1 MIQQMTQISRLCAL
15 ALFFASVA
23 AAAASAAAP
32 RVLGTFND
40 WEAYQL
46 IEGANQRTCYM
57 ASQPSKKEPGNV
69 KRGDVLVFVTHRPAD
84 KERDVVNVQFGYPLK
99 AGTDVQIAVGD
110 TKFSLFPNGEA
121 AWTRGAADD
130 KALVGAMMKGSVMT
144 VIGLS
149 ERGTRTTDSYS
160 LRGFT
165 AAYREITKACG
176 LT

>member
-1 MIQQMTQISRLCAL
+1 MTRHMTQISRLCAF
-15 ALFFASVA
+15 ALLFAF
-23 AAAASAAAP
+23 AAASAEAAAP

-46 IEGANQRTCYM
+46 VEGANQRTCYM

-84 KERDVVNVQFGYPLK
+84 KERDVVNVQFGYPLR
-99 AGTDVQIAVGD
+99 AGNDVQLTIGD
-110 TKFSLFPNGEA
+110 AKFSLFPNGEA

-130 KALVGAMMKGSVMT
+130 KALVGAMMKGVTMT

-149 ERGTRTTDSYS
+149 ERGTKTVDSYS

>member
-1 MIQQMTQISRLCAL
+1 MTNTMTRFVLAAL
-15 ALFFASVA
+15 L
-23 AAAASAAAP
+23 ASAAFASAEAAAP
-32 RVLGTFND
+32 KVLGTFND

-46 IEGANQRTCYM
+46 IEGNNQRTCYM
-57 ASQPSKKEPGNV
+57 ASQPAKKEPGNV

-99 AGTDVQIAVGD
+99 NGADVQLAVGD
-110 TKFSLFPNGEA
+110 AKFGLFPNGEA

-130 KALVGAMMKGSVMT
+130 KALVGAMMKGTAMT
-144 VIGLS
+144 VAGLS
-149 ERGTRTTDSYS
+149 ERGTKTVDTYS

>member
-1 MIQQMTQISRLCAL
+1 MMTVMLRVLAVSAL
-15 ALFFASVA
+15 IAT
-23 AAAASAAAP
+23 AASAEAAAP
-32 RVLGTFND
+32 KVLGTFND

-99 AGTDVQIAVGD
+99 AGSDVQLSVGD
-110 TKFSLFPNGEA
+110 AKFNLFANGEA

-130 KALVGAMMKGSVMT
+130 KALVGAMMKGASMSVN
-144 VIGLS
+144 GLS
-149 ERGTRTTDSYS
+149 ERGTKTVDTYS

>member
-1 MIQQMTQISRLCAL
+1 MTQSMTQISRLCAL
-15 ALFFASVA
+15 TLLSALA
-23 AAAASAAAP
+23 AGSADAAAP

-46 IEGANQRTCYM
+46 IEGNNQRTCYM

-69 KRGDVLVFVTHRPAD
+69 RRGDVLVFVTHRPAD
-84 KERDVVNVQFGYPLK
+84 KERDVVNVQLGYPLK
-99 AGTDVQIAVGD
+99 SGTDVQLTVGD
-110 TKFSLFPNGEA
+110 AKFSLFPNGEA

-130 KALVGAMMKGSVMT
+130 KALVGAMMKGAAMT
-144 VIGLS
+144 VVGQS
-149 ERGTRTTDSYS
+149 ERGTRTIDSYS

>member
-1 MIQQMTQISRLCAL
+1 MIQQMIQISRLCAL

-23 AAAASAAAP
+23 AASAGAAAP

-46 IEGANQRTCYM
+46 IEGANKRTCYM

-99 AGTDVQIAVGD
+99 AGTDVQLAVGES
-110 TKFSLFPNGEA
+110 KFSLFPNGEA

>member
-1 MIQQMTQISRLCAL
+1 MMQIAL
-15 ALFFASVA
+15 RFA
-23 AAAASAAAP
+23 AAALLSCAAFASAEAAAP
-32 RVLGTFND
+32 KVLGTFND
-40 WEAYQL
+40 WEAYL
-46 IEGANQRTCYM
+46 LVEGNNQRTCYM
-57 ASQPSKKEPGNV
+57 ASQPAKKEPANV

-99 AGTDVQIAVGD
+99 AGADVQLAVGD
-110 TKFSLFPNGEA
+110 AKFSLFSNGDA

-130 KALVGAMMKGSVMT
+130 KTLVAAMMKGAGMSV
-144 VIGLS
+144 VGQS
-149 ERGTRTTDSYS
+149 ERGTKTTDTYS

>member
-1 MIQQMTQISRLCAL
+1 MTNPKTRFAL
-15 ALFFASVA
+15 AVLLCSA
-23 AAAASAAAP
+23 AAAAPLHVAVAAAP
-32 RVLGTFND
+32 KVLGTFND

-46 IEGANQRTCYM
+46 IEGSNQRTCYM

-69 KRGDVLVFVTHRPAD
+69 RRGDVLVFVTHRPAD

-99 AGTDVQIAVGD
+99 GGIDVQLTVGD
-110 TKFSLFPNGEA
+110 AKFSLFPNGEA

-130 KALVGAMMKGSVMT
+130 KALVGAMMKGAAMT
-144 VIGLS
+144 VVGLS
-149 ERGTRTTDSYS
+149 ERGTKTTDTYS

>member
-1 MIQQMTQISRLCAL
+1 MMTVTLRVL
-15 ALFFASVA
+15 AVTAVV
-23 AAAASAAAP
+23 AAAASAQAAAP
-32 RVLGTFND
+32 KVLGTFND

-99 AGTDVQIAVGD
+99 AGSDVQLSVGD
-110 TKFSLFPNGEA
+110 AKFNLFANGEA

-130 KALVGAMMKGSVMT
+130 KALVGAMMKGANMT
-144 VIGLS
+144 VNGLS
-149 ERGTRTTDSYS
+149 ERGTKTVDTYS

>member
-1 MIQQMTQISRLCAL
+1 MMTVTLRVLAVSAL
-15 ALFFASVA
+15 IAT
-23 AAAASAAAP
+23 AASAEAAAP
-32 RVLGTFND
+32 KVLGTFND

-99 AGTDVQIAVGD
+99 PGSDVQLSVGD
-110 TKFSLFPNGEA
+110 AKFNLFANGEA

-130 KALVGAMMKGSVMT
+130 KALVGAMMKGATMSVN
-144 VIGLS
+144 GLS
-149 ERGTRTTDSYS
+149 ERGTKTVDTYS

>member
-1 MIQQMTQISRLCAL
+1 MIHPSLKAGAL
-15 ALFFASVA
+15 AALLF
-23 AAAASAAAP
+23 AAASPAAVSAQAAAP

-46 IEGANQRTCYM
+46 IEGTNQRTCYM
-57 ASQPSKKEPGNV
+57 ASQPTKKEPGNV

-84 KERDVVNVQFGYPLK
+84 KERDVVNVQFGYPLR
-99 AGTDVQIAVGD
+99 AGKDVQVTIGD
-110 TKFSLFPNGEA
+110 AKFSLFPNGEA

-130 KALVGAMMKGSVMT
+130 KAMVAAMMKGASMT
-144 VIGLS
+144 VTGLS
-149 ERGTRTTDSYS
+149 ERGTKTVDTYS

-165 AAYREITKACG
+165 AAYRETTKACG

>member
-1 MIQQMTQISRLCAL
+1 MIQQMNQISRLCTL

-23 AAAASAAAP
+23 AAAGAAAP

-57 ASQPSKKEPGNV
+57 ASQPTKKEPGNV

-99 AGTDVQIAVGD
+99 AGTDVQLAIGD
-110 TKFSLFPNGEA
+110 AKFSLFPNGEA

-130 KALVGAMMKGSVMT
+130 KALVGAMMKGAVMT

>member
-1 MIQQMTQISRLCAL
+1 MIQQMTMPSRLCAL
-15 ALFFASVA
+15 ALLSAFAATSA
-23 AAAASAAAP
+23 DAAAP

-57 ASQPSKKEPGNV
+57 ASQPTKKEPGNV

-99 AGTDVQIAVGD
+99 AGADVQLAVGD
-110 TKFSLFPNGEA
+110 AKFNLFPNGEA
-121 AWTRGAADD
+121 AWTRGPADD
-130 KALVGAMMKGSVMT
+130 KTLVGAMMKGAAMT
-144 VIGLS
+144 VVGLS
-149 ERGTRTTDSYS
+149 ERGTKTVDSYS